1 MGPGNPWSPSW
12 RPDES
17 GSRRIVIQAARRGAL
32 LAGLLYLPICVL
44 APMPAEMP
52 SQIGIAVA
60 VSGLPGVALLGAG
73 LAPSTLGSRI
83 DAVVT
88 GIAFGIGSPVAA
100 VTSLVIAA
108 LVIGS
113 ATSTAGLAG
122 DVLRA
127 GITAAL
133 GIAPL
138 VAIGAAIWV
147 VAVRRLGRGKR

>member
-17 GSRRIVIQAARRGAL
+17 GSRRVVIQAARRGAL
-32 LAGLLYLPICVL
+32 LAGMLYLPICVL
-44 APMPAEMP
+44 APVP
-52 SQIGIAVA
+52 SEVPGQVGIAVA

-73 LAPSTLGSRI
+73 LAPSTLGSRV
-83 DAVVT
+83 DAAVT

-113 ATSTAGLAG
+113 AAGRAGVAG

-133 GIAPL
+133 GITPL
-138 VAIGAAIWV
+138 VAVGATIWV
-147 VAVRRLGRGKR
+147 VAVRWLGRAR